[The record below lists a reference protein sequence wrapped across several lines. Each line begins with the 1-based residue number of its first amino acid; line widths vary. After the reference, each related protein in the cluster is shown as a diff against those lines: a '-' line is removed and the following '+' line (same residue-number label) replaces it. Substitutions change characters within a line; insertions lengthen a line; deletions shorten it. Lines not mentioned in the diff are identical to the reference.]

1 MTIGSEATA
10 RAELVRAYKEVVALG
25 LTELSSGNIS
35 LRFGEGMLVSPTGAS
50 GETIAEDNVVYI
62 GPDDT
67 WEAGAQPSSEWQLHA
82 RVYRGSPGTNA
93 IVHTH
98 SDYCVAVACHCKP
111 LPGFHYMVGVFGG
124 DDVPCVPYNT
134 FGSEAL
140 ARDVAEALKTRT
152 ACLMGNHG
160 ATARGR
166 TMEAA
171 IKGAHRLEISCR
183 HYIHSLAMGEP
194 RVLTPAEWAD
204 FHRRIGNSGYGKP

>member
-1 MTIGSEATA
+1 MSMPSETAA
-10 RAELVRAYKEVVALG
+10 RAELVRGYKEIVDLG
-25 LTELSSGNIS
+25 LTELSSGNVSI
-35 LRFGEGMLVSPTGAS
+35 RFGEGMLISPTGAS
-50 GETIAEDNVVYI
+50 GDTITEDSLVYV
-62 GPDDT
+62 GPDDS
-67 WEAGAQPSSEWQLHA
+67 WAEGARPSSEWQLHA
-82 RVYRGSPGTNA
+82 RVYRSSPGTNA

-98 SDYCVAVACHCKP
+98 SDFCVAVACHCKP

-134 FGSEAL
+134 FGSEEL
-140 ARDVAEALKTRT
+140 ARDVAEALQTRT

-166 TMEAA
+166 TLDAA

-194 RVLTPAEWAD
+194 RRLTPEEWAD
-204 FHRRIGNSGYGKP
+204 FHRRIGNSGYAK